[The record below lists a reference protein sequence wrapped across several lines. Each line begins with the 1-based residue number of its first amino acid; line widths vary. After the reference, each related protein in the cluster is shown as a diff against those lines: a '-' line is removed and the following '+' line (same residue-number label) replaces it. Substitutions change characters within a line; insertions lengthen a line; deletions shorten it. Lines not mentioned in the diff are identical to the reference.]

1 MELSLKKVK
10 EEEGLNRRTRIG
22 DIRRD
27 ELTSAALR
35 CIAAKGYDRVT
46 LVDVAKES
54 GFSQGI
60 VLYYFKNREAL
71 LVSAVERIWEDLLE
85 IIRTIWEIPEDFDDE
100 KKIYKLVRQYY
111 SDPEIDFVS
120 VTRNGVKVLLQWYEE
135 NPEFLTVALELFS
148 QVPRNP
154 LIAEVRDTIQPF
166 IRNVSAVFIEE
177 GINRGTF
184 KKRDSQYAAHMLLS
198 AITGLAF
205 AHVTT
210 PKGEFDLEKM
220 EEEFCDLLFGYL

>member
-1 MELSLKKVK
+1 
-10 EEEGLNRRTRIG
+10 
-22 DIRRD
+22 
-27 ELTSAALR
+27 
-35 CIAAKGYDRVT
+35 
-46 LVDVAKES
+46 VAKES

-85 IIRTIWEIPEDFDDE
+85 IIRTIWEVPEDFDDE

-111 SDPEIDFVS
+111 SDSEIDFDS
-120 VTRNGVKVLLQWYEE
+120 SIRDGVKILLGWFEE
-135 NPEFLTVALELFS
+135 NSHLLTVSLELFC

-154 LIAEVRDTIQPF
+154 MIAELRDASQPF
-166 IRNVSAVFIEE
+166 LRNVSAVFIEE
-177 GINRGTF
+177 GIKRGHF
-184 KKRDSQYAAHMLLS
+184 KKRDPQLAAHMMLS

-210 PKGEFDLEKM
+210 REGEFDSGKLEG
-220 EEEFCDLLFGYL
+220 ELCDMIFGYL